1 MTPQQARVNLAGV
14 TTPRAPATA
23 KRTSTDSPQRWS
35 TWRLAAALAAIG
47 LIAVAALIVGVIDLT
62 RTTSTTSGEV
72 HAPVSKIA
80 PPTYTAE
87 QVARAMKDLCS
98 AYDVA
103 ARSVK
108 ADTNNSD
115 TAIARISLTNAAGM
129 LDAAAENP
137 ALRSNARDAARALA
151 AAYRTTNAVSS
162 VSDKA
167 SPLFQMTIDDANR
180 ADAVMAAA
188 CR

>member
-1 MTPQQARVNLAGV
+1 M
-14 TTPRAPATA
+14 
-23 KRTSTDSPQRWS
+23 
-35 TWRLAAALAAIG
+35 
-47 LIAVAALIVGVIDLT
+47 
-62 RTTSTTSGEV
+62 
-72 HAPVSKIA
+72 A

-87 QVARAMKDLCS
+87 QIARAMKDLCS

-137 ALRSNARDAARALA
+137 ALHSNARDAARALA

-162 VSDKA
+162 VSDNSSA
-167 SPLFQMTIDDANR
+167 LFQMTIDDANR
-180 ADAVMAAA
+180 ADAAMAAA